1 MKINFLL
8 FLSFLFVV
16 NCKKSEAD
24 NPRKGEMTVVTDESF
39 QNVTEALTE
48 RYVAFYPDTKIKVK
62 LENENQGLTDLLND
76 KVRVVVMSRSLTQ
89 KEKDL
94 YQQKIG
100 SPAQLARFA
109 ADAVVFI
116 TSKNS
121 NRNNISVEDIKK
133 ELISDD
139 RTLIFDG
146 VNSSNFN
153 FVAQKFK
160 LNPKDIKCSILKS
173 NKEIIEKIDKYP
185 NSIGVISYNTI
196 SSEFSKEAAD
206 YRSKIKILPVI
217 DKGISYEV
225 NRESLKK
232 MTYPFTRV
240 LYFLTNEGYFGL
252 GNGLIRFSCT
262 QIGQI
267 VVSKEGLQPFY
278 FYNREVQMK

>member
-1 MKINFLL
+1 MKIKFLL
-8 FLSFLFVV
+8 LLSFLLLIY
-16 NCKKSEAD
+16 CKKSEAN
-24 NPRKGEMTVVTDESF
+24 NPRKGEILVATDESF
-39 QNVTEALTE
+39 KNVVEALTE
-48 RYVAFYPDTKIKVK
+48 RYVAFYPETKINLKF
-62 LENENQGLTDLLND
+62 ENENLALTDLLND
-76 KVRVVVMSRSLTQ
+76 KVRVIVMSRSLTE
-89 KEKDL
+89 KEKNL
-94 YQQKIG
+94 YLQKIG

-109 ADAVVFI
+109 ADGVVFI

-121 NRNNISVEDIKK
+121 SRNNISTEDIRK
-133 ELISDD
+133 ELLSGD
-139 RTLIFDG
+139 RNLIFDG

-160 LNPKDIKCSILKS
+160 LNPKEIKCSVLKS
-173 NKEIIEKIDKYP
+173 NAEIINEIDKHP

-225 NRESLKK
+225 NRENLKK

-240 LYFLTNEGYFGL
+240 LYFITNEGYFGL

-267 VVSKEGLQPFY
+267 VISKEGLQPFY
-278 FYNREVQMK
+278 IYNREVQIK

>member
-1 MKINFLL
+1 MKIKFLL
-8 FLSFLFVV
+8 LFSLFFLF
-16 NCKKSEAD
+16 NCKKSEAN
-24 NPRKGEMTVVTDESF
+24 NPRKGEILVATDESF
-39 QNVTEALTE
+39 KNVVEALTE
-48 RYVAFYPDTKIKVK
+48 RYVAFYPETKINLKF
-62 LENENQGLTDLLND
+62 ENENLALTDLLND
-76 KVRVVVMSRSLTQ
+76 KVRVIVMSRSLTE
-89 KEKDL
+89 KEKNL
-94 YQQKIG
+94 YLQKIG

-109 ADAVVFI
+109 ADGVVFI

-121 NRNNISVEDIKK
+121 SLNNISTDDIRK
-133 ELISDD
+133 ELLSGD
-139 RTLIFDG
+139 RNLIFDG

-153 FVAQKFK
+153 FVAQKLK
-160 LNPKDIKCSILKS
+160 LNPKEIKCSVLKS
-173 NKEIIEKIDKYP
+173 NVEIINEIDKHP